1 MSLKSFSDNEDT
13 DEAVGDVG
21 GEDIIDF
28 ESSSSEARRNLKWSI
43 LSKVY
48 HAQETLLFWP
58 TICKPCSVVS
68 CLHNDHECK
77 APTALQSM
85 T

>member
-1 MSLKSFSDNEDT
+1 MSLKSSSDNEDT
-13 DEAVGDVG
+13 DEAVGGVG

-48 HAQETLLFWP
+48 QLYCPRDP
-58 TICKPCSVVS
+58 TV
-68 CLHNDHECK
+68 LAYN
-77 APTALQSM
+77 L
-85 T
+85 